1 MDDWYGMNRVRQRR
15 LHKQSVFRLLPMTA
29 ALLFFYIHNS
39 FATYSDSL
47 FVCIP
52 PSDTAVYCNDPVLGQ
67 LGRLGTPVTSLSI
80 PSNVRL
86 SELPVQRSLDACQ
99 KGSILRSWQF
109 VQDTLGRQIARGP
122 VCSQRIKVQPFQKY
136 AVFFPADTVVSCSNL
151 EKIDSARV
159 VYGQGCDYI
168 TISVQDALA
177 SNQAGAC
184 FRIYRKYLVI
194 NWCEFDGSGNAQQV
208 SRDADGDGVPGS
220 EGTWLLVGPAAQAVL
235 DRDTIPG
242 NRYWTSTLEDPAFRS
257 NGYWEYIQV
266 IDVVDTIPPLIGI
279 ASRFTASGTRA
290 DCTAEAGISFQ
301 VLESCSAEQLRL
313 AFEWDL
319 YSNGDPEADVPYVL
333 SGSYP
338 RYRIVARLPLGL
350 HRLRIRAH
358 DFCGNTSE
366 KMVEVEVL
374 DRRGPEFKCVNSLV
388 LNLAPLAPGI
398 DADGDGDADAGAVT
412 LWADNL
418 IAGPASDCS
427 FQVRYSI
434 HRAEW
439 VEAGV
444 EKPSPDKGSLVLTC
458 DDRPTVLIYIY
469 AWDNAGNANYCE
481 TYILLNDPTGK
492 LCPVLGKGSVSGA
505 VYDRAGKPFPGVEVV
520 LEGEKVARAY
530 SGKDGA
536 FSFSAL
542 KEGAAYQL
550 SANLDTLCRE
560 GVSTH
565 DIVKIIR
572 HILGEEPFADPYRF
586 IAADVDRS
594 GTITTLDVIL
604 IRRLVLGLDRC
615 FAYCPAWV
623 FVNAYHTFSE
633 PSNPIRGGVP
643 EQIRIAPL
651 SGNVLKTDFVAVK
664 MGDVT
669 GDALSGVKAEVIYR
683 EKSQQATG
691 GDEPPASLLP
701 AQGQLLNLLPR
712 NRFGRNRRAQSP

>member
-1 MDDWYGMNRVRQRR
+1 MNRVRPRR
-15 LHKQSVFRLLPMTA
+15 LCKQSVFRLLPLTA
-29 ALLFFYIHNS
+29 ALLFFCVKKS
-39 FATYSDSL
+39 FSTSSDSL
-47 FVCIP
+47 FICIP
-52 PSDTAVYCNDPVLGQ
+52 PSDTALYCSDPLLAQ
-67 LGRLGTPVTSLSI
+67 LGRLGTPSASLSV
-80 PSNVRL
+80 PSNIRL
-86 SELPVQRSLDACQ
+86 LELPVQRSLDACQ
-99 KGSILRSWQF
+99 KGSIVRSWQF
-109 VQDTLGRQIARGP
+109 VQDTLGRQMVRGP
-122 VCSQRIKVQPFQKY
+122 VCSQRIQVQPLQQY
-136 AVFFPADTVVSCSNL
+136 AVFFPADTAISCTNL
-151 EKIDSARV
+151 GKIDSARV
-159 VYGQGCDYI
+159 VYGQGCDYV
-168 TISVQDALA
+168 TVSVQDAL
-177 SNQAGAC
+177 GANTSGSC

-194 NWCEFDGSGNAQQV
+194 NWCEFDGSGKAQQV
-208 SRDADGDGVPGS
+208 SRDADGDGTPGS
-220 EGTWLLVGPAAQAVL
+220 EAAWLLVRPAGQASL
-235 DRDTIPG
+235 DRDTVPG
-242 NRYWTSTLEDPAFRS
+242 NGYWTSTSEDSTFRS

-301 VLESCSAEQLRL
+301 VLEPCSAGQLRL
-313 AFEWDL
+313 EFEWDL
-319 YSNGDPEADVPYVL
+319 YSNGNPETDVPYAL
-333 SGSYP
+333 SGTYP
-338 RYRIVARLPLGL
+338 RYRLLARLPLGT

-358 DFCGNTSE
+358 DACGNTSE
-366 KMVEVEVL
+366 KTVEIEVL

-388 LNLAPLAPGI
+388 LNLIPLAPGI

-444 EKPSPDKGSLVLTC
+444 EKPNPDQGSLVLTC

-492 LCPVLGKGSVSGA
+492 LCPVLGKGSISGA
-505 VYDRAGKPFPGVEVV
+505 VYDRSGRPFQGAEVV
-520 LEGEKVARAY
+520 LDGEKVARAY
-530 SGKDGA
+530 SGKEGA

-550 SANLDTLCRE
+550 RGNLDTLCRE

-565 DIVKIIR
+565 DIVKIMR
-572 HILGEEPFADPYRF
+572 HILGEEVFTDPYRF

-604 IRRLVLGLDRC
+604 IRKLVLGLDRC
-615 FAYCPAWV
+615 FALCPSWV
-623 FVNAYHTFSE
+623 FIKAYHTFSD
-633 PSNPIRGGVP
+633 PSNPLKSGLP
-643 EQIRIAPL
+643 EQIWINQL
-651 SGNVLKTDFVAVK
+651 SGNVLKADFIAVK

-669 GDALSGVKAEVIYR
+669 GDALSGIKAEVIYR
-683 EKSQQATG
+683 EKSQQATD
-691 GDEPPASLLP
+691 GDEPLPTLLP
-701 AQGQLLNLLPR
+701 SKRLNPPLQ
-712 NRFGRNRRAQSP
+712 NRSGRNRPAQSP